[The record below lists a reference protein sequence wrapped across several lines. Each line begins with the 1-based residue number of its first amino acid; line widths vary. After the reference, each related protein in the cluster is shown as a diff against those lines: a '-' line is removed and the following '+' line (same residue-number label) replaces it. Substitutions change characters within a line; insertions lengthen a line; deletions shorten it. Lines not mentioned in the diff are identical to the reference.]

1 MENGGR
7 EGNREALFRMH
18 HAEVGFLELFLIA
31 QGQLMGITLKAAGQ
45 KRMDNSA
52 EENERHCQV
61 ETAGLLV
68 AFTKHL
74 VQAGIRRHRIVMIE
88 RNGKMAVLG
97 FPPRFRGRIS
107 GSRRAGRSFTG
118 GSPQEKSGG
127 SYGSEQTRT
136 VRQNFEEMTNTAHVC
151 RQTKRLSFLSRAE
164 NESACF
170 LAITHSNGKIQTCP
184 GKNARGTEQ
193 AVMPA

>member
-1 MENGGR
+1 
-7 EGNREALFRMH
+7 MH

-74 VQAGIRRHRIVMIE
+74 VQDC
-88 RNGKMAVLG
+88 ND
-97 FPPRFRGRIS
+97 
-107 GSRRAGRSFTG
+107 
-118 GSPQEKSGG
+118 
-127 SYGSEQTRT
+127 
-136 VRQNFEEMTNTAHVC
+136 
-151 RQTKRLSFLSRAE
+151 
-164 NESACF
+164 
-170 LAITHSNGKIQTCP
+170 
-184 GKNARGTEQ
+184 
-193 AVMPA
+193 

>member
-1 MENGGR
+1 
-7 EGNREALFRMH
+7 
-18 HAEVGFLELFLIA
+18 
-31 QGQLMGITLKAAGQ
+31 MGITLKAAGQ

-61 ETAGLLV
+61 ETAGLFV

-74 VQAGIRRHRIVMIE
+74 VQAGIRRHRIVLIE

-97 FPPRFRGRIS
+97 FPPR
-107 GSRRAGRSFTG
+107 
-118 GSPQEKSGG
+118 
-127 SYGSEQTRT
+127 
-136 VRQNFEEMTNTAHVC
+136 
-151 RQTKRLSFLSRAE
+151 RQTKRLSFLPRAE